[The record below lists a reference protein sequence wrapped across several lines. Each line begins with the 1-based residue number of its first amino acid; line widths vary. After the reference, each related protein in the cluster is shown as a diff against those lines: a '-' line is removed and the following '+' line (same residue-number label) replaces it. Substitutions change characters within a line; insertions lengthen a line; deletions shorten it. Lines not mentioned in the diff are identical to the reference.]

1 MEKLVVY
8 FSKSGNTKMIAE
20 RIEQQHLVKY
30 HRIQPDQPYPDEFRK
45 LQAVSQDEVLFG
57 KTRAIKGIDRDLW
70 EKYSEVII
78 GTPTYWGHLPACVC
92 QFLKENDFS
101 SNRKYLRFDDNNT
114 IIKMLK
120 AYKEKYNI
128 EDNFQIYLEKYI
140 PSQAGLAGGS
150 ADAASTLRLLEKT
163 YKRKPGKILTNNKTF
178 DDAVRQRI

>member
-8 FSKSGNTKMIAE
+8 FSKSGNTKIIAE

-92 QFLKENDFS
+92 QFLKENDFGGKS
-101 SNRKYLRFDDNNT
+101 VTFFVTCAGDPLNLQTELERWKSEL
-114 IIKMLK
+114 
-120 AYKEKYNI
+120 I
-128 EDNFQIYLEKYI
+128 EQSDFL
-140 PSQAGLAGGS
+140 
-150 ADAASTLRLLEKT
+150 
-163 YKRKPGKILTNNKTF
+163 F
-178 DDAVRQRI
+178 